1 MKKLLLV
8 FFIGGMIMTQANAKT
23 LVAYFS
29 ATGSTERLAKTTAKA
44 LNADI
49 FEIVPAQKYTSADL
63 DWTDKKSRSTI
74 ECNDPSSRPAIAEKT
89 DLAAY
94 DTVVVE
100 FPIWWYNA
108 PKIIYT
114 FMESYDFAGKKIV
127 LLCTSGGSGLGRTTD
142 DLKKV
147 TTSGAQFLG
156 GKKFSSA
163 AGEGEIK
170 KYFDSILK

>member
-1 MKKLLLV
+1 
-8 FFIGGMIMTQANAKT
+8 MTQVNAKT

-63 DWTDKKSRSTI
+63 DWTDKKSRSTV
-74 ECNDPSSRPAIAEKT
+74 ECNDPKSRPAIAEKT
-89 DLAAY
+89 DLSGY

-100 FPIWWYNA
+100 FPVWWYNA

-114 FMESYDFAGKKIV
+114 FMESYDFSGKKIV
-127 LLCTSGGSGLGRTTD
+127 LLCTSGGSGLGRTTY

-147 TTSGAQFLG
+147 TSAGAQFVG
-156 GKKFSSA
+156 GKRFSSG
-163 AGEGEIK
+163 AGADEIK
-170 KYFDSILK
+170 KYVDSLVK